1 MLKINKKA
9 STIISIVLI
18 VLLSA
23 ILLCNLSIIIQ
34 GAVNPEEPP
43 SLFGLTPLIVLSG
56 SMEGDADDCFQTGSM
71 IFTKKVD
78 PDALVIGDVIA
89 FHDPASKSNA
99 ITTHR
104 IIDVRTLDDGN
115 RQFITK
121 GDANNAADRLPVNED
136 DVVGKYS
143 FHIGAIGTFAMFLQE
158 PLGMLIFIG
167 VPVAAF
173 ILFMVISKRRAP
185 DPKRA
190 ELEAE
195 LERLRAMAAGMS
207 SDTSTEGGENT
218 EDGEKQDAEGGESG
232 SDKTDA

>member
-1 MLKINKKA
+1 MSEPTLSYN
-9 STIISIVLI
+9 
-18 VLLSA
+18 LLA
-23 ILLCNLSIIIQ
+23 
-34 GAVNPEEPP
+34 
-43 SLFGLTPLIVLSG
+43 
-56 SMEGDADDCFQTGSM
+56 
-71 IFTKKVD
+71 
-78 PDALVIGDVIA
+78 
-89 FHDPASKSNA
+89 SNA
-99 ITTHR
+99 LSLMDIKR
-104 IIDVRTLDDGN
+104 RGGK
-115 RQFITK
+115 ITK
-121 GDANNAADRLPVNED
+121 AAAKPLVR
-136 DVVGKYS
+136 
-143 FHIGAIGTFAMFLQE
+143 AIGTFAMFLQE